1 MDKKGIEDVSK
12 QVSYFARDTYN
23 QVKKLT
29 PEVISNFKRSIASTT
44 RSNNHF
50 DDLGDF
56 DFTFDDELGA
66 MFSTDSKPSVVEDT
80 NNTKK

>member
-1 MDKKGIEDVSK
+1 MFE
-12 QVSYFARDTYN
+12 RN
-23 QVKKLT
+23 MLVKKLT
-29 PEVISNFKRSIASTT
+29 PEVISNFKRSMASNTT
-44 RSNNHF
+44 SSNNHF